1 MKTMKRSEG
10 KQMAVIGEKIKI
22 SIFGESH
29 GNGIG
34 VVIDAPPAGY
44 DIDLDEI
51 TVQMARRSPGDPTY
65 GTARKEADIPE
76 IISGVS
82 FGKTN
87 GFPLCAVIR
96 NTNARSSD
104 YADIKPVPRPGHADY
119 TAYIKYHGAADMSGG
134 GHFSGRLTAP
144 LVFAGAVIRQIL
156 SCHGITVGAHVSS
169 MKDICDTE
177 FNAVSPDI
185 DLLNTL
191 NKQPFAVID
200 SGKKEMMLD
209 LMQKCRDDLDSVGG
223 SVEAAAVGVPAGL
236 GGPLFNG
243 LDGKI
248 SGYVFG
254 IPAVKAIEF
263 GKGVESSL
271 LFGSENNDE
280 FTIDDNKIIT
290 KTNNCGGILGGIS
303 NGMPIIFKTTFKP
316 TPSIAKKQN
325 SVDIINKCDTTL
337 EIKGRHD
344 PCVVPRA
351 VVCVESALCLAI
363 ADAMAQDGLLNGGK

>member
-1 MKTMKRSEG
+1 
-10 KQMAVIGEKIKI
+10 MAVIGEKIKI

-44 DIDLDEI
+44 EIDFDEI
-51 TVQMARRSPGDPTY
+51 LVQMARRSPGDPSY
-65 GTARKEADIPE
+65 GTARKEADFPE
-76 IISGVS
+76 IISGIS

-87 GFPLCAVIR
+87 GFPLCAIIK

-119 TAYIKYHGAADMSGG
+119 TAFVKYKGNADMSGG

-156 SCHGITVGAHVSS
+156 AKHDITIGAHVSS
-169 MKDICDTE
+169 IGNIYDDG
-177 FNAVSPDI
+177 FNMVSPDI

-191 NKQPFAVID
+191 NKIPFSVVNEQA
-200 SGKKEMMLD
+200 KAQMLD
-209 LMQKCRDDLDSVGG
+209 IMQKCRKNLDSVGG
-223 SVEAAAVGVPAGL
+223 TVETAICGLPAGL
-236 GGPLFNG
+236 GGPLFDG

-248 SGYVFG
+248 ASYVFG
-254 IPAVKAIEF
+254 IPAVKGIEF
-263 GKGVESSL
+263 GIGFESSS
-271 LFGSENNDE
+271 LFGSENNDPFVIE
-280 FTIDDNKIIT
+280 NCEV
-290 KTNNCGGILGGIS
+290 KTASNNCGGILGGIS
-303 NGMPIIFKTTFKP
+303 NSMPVIFKTAFKP
-316 TPSIAKKQN
+316 TPSIAQKQQ
-325 SVDIINKCDTTL
+325 SVNILQKTNADL

-351 VVCVESALCLAI
+351 VVCVESAA
-363 ADAMAQDGLLNGGK
+363 AMAVADLMMIDGMLGGN